1 MKRLII
7 LLSICL
13 APAIFLDADAQV
25 KVYVDSMTVNYLDE
39 GAMADDKLMVVAKE
53 AYDTLGLDR
62 KNDILDAVADDF
74 PASEVVVVRRDY
86 TREIWRKGP
95 DGSLVY
101 LDEWNMDN
109 PRIKDFGPLQLDR
122 SGNRRL
128 FWYAGGS
135 MTVTEGIFNLLASF
149 RAGTF
154 LYRDIIDFSVLA
166 NMGIS
171 SNDTSTN
178 FNGDFGLMGR
188 VYYPIRSLKAFPMAP
203 YAGIGTTMTYSPSF
217 NLELVF
223 YAGVSMYVGP
233 GSIDVGVQYGLSSKF
248 AATFGYTFR
257 PNLNHWFKKK

>member
-1 MKRLII
+1 
-7 LLSICL
+7 
-13 APAIFLDADAQV
+13 
-25 KVYVDSMTVNYLDE
+25 
-39 GAMADDKLMVVAKE
+39 
-53 AYDTLGLDR
+53 
-62 KNDILDAVADDF
+62 
-74 PASEVVVVRRDY
+74 
-86 TREIWRKGP
+86 
-95 DGSLVY
+95 
-101 LDEWNMDN
+101 
-109 PRIKDFGPLQLDR
+109 
-122 SGNRRL
+122 
-128 FWYAGGS
+128 

-178 FNGDFGLMGR
+178 FNGDLGLMGR